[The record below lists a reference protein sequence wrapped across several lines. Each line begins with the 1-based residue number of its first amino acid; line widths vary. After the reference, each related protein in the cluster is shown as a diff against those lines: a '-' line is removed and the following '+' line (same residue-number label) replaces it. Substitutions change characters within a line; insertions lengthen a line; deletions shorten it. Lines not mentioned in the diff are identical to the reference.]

1 MMSSIHIRNVFAKK
15 ISRLGFLISILAAL
29 LLLLA
34 IFFTLSSFSVEG
46 SSMEPTIHDG
56 QSAIK
61 IKAAYWFG
69 DPQRGDVIIGNH
81 PDEGYGLIKRV
92 IALPGEWVQVTRDH
106 VYINGEPLEE
116 PYSQGRNN
124 PIYSRTQ
131 VPENSYFVMGDN
143 RNHSTDSR
151 SWGMMP
157 RENITGKAWLIY
169 WPLGDWHLIP
179 GYSYNQD

>member
-1 MMSSIHIRNVFAKK
+1 MMRRIHLRDVFARK

-34 IFFTLSSFSVEG
+34 IFSTLSSFHVEG

-69 DPQRGDVIIGNH
+69 DPQRGDVITGNH
-81 PDEGYGLIKRV
+81 PYDGYGLIKRV

-157 RENITGKAWLIY
+157 RENITGKAWLVY

-179 GYSYNQD
+179 GYAYYQD